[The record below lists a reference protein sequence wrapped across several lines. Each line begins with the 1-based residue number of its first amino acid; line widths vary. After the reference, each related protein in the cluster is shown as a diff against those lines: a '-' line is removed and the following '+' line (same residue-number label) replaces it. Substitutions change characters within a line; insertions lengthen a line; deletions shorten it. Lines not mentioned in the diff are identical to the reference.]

1 MALSR
6 PLAKLERVDDLR
18 TIWSSEPADFTP
30 WLAEED
36 SLSILSEALGL
47 DLELVAQE
55 QGVGPYRAD
64 ILCRDLA
71 TGTNVLIENQL
82 ESTDHPHLGQILTY
96 AAGLDAR
103 TIIWIAKRST
113 EEHRAAVDWLNEVTV
128 DGFSFF
134 LLEIELWKFVGSDN
148 VAPKFN
154 IVSKPNDWRRSVAER
169 ARSSELTETQ
179 SLYLEYWTALRDY
192 IKRCGGAVTPQK
204 PAPQHWVNCALG
216 RSGINMDVFAS
227 REKRWIG
234 VEIVVVQPPGFAPKE
249 AFNALLA
256 QRESIQ
262 QETGFPLDWRELPD
276 SKMSR
281 IVTIWNDVNMDDRAE
296 WPIQFD
302 WISRRLDT
310 MRRVFA
316 PRVKSLKPS
325 AA

>member
-216 RSGINMDVFAS
+216 RSGALGNQHGRFC
-227 REKRWIG
+227 
-234 VEIVVVQPPGFAPKE
+234 VQGE
-249 AFNALLA
+249 A
-256 QRESIQ
+256 
-262 QETGFPLDWRELPD
+262 LDWRRNCCRPT
-276 SKMSR
+276 SR
-281 IVTIWNDVNMDDRAE
+281 FRTEGGVQRLAGATRIDPTRDRLSTGLA
-296 WPIQFD
+296 
-302 WISRRLDT
+302 RT
-310 MRRVFA
+310 A
-316 PRVKSLKPS
+316 G
-325 AA
+325 